1 MKIAKPLSASAPLRE
16 TSKSIP
22 QLLIN
27 LLSITLVIFTPTAS
41 NVANAQTQESKTFLW
56 KVDSPQNTLYLLG
69 SVHFLKAENYPLPQ
83 PMEAAFD
90 DAEGVVFE
98 VNFNEAQDRA
108 VQQLVL
114 QKAQPEAE
122 ETLIGTLSAQ
132 TYNLAKQKAAELGLP
147 MEPFH
152 NFEPWF
158 FTFSFLPLK
167 LQQLGFEASYGV
179 DQYFFRQA
187 VAENKEIVALETLE
201 YQINLFDNLSAEEQ
215 EDLLLQTLLEL
226 DTLETYFNNLITA
239 WFNGDLAEFT
249 ALFLASF
256 ADYPDLKEKF
266 LTQRNRNWL
275 PIIEFLLQQKKD
287 YLVVVGAGHLLG
299 EEGLIQLLENRGY
312 LIEQVTKQ

>member
-152 NFEPWF
+152 NFESWF
-158 FTFSFLPLK
+158 FTLSLLSLK

-287 YLVVVGAGHLLG
+287 YLVVVGAGHLF
-299 EEGLIQLLENRGY
+299 LENRGY

>member
-179 DQYFFRQA
+179 DQYFFGQA
-187 VAENKEIVALETLE
+187 VVENKEIVALETLE
-201 YQINLFDNLSAEEQ
+201 YQISLFDNLSAEQQ

-287 YLVVVGAGHLLG
+287 YLVVVGAGHLF
-299 EEGLIQLLENRGY
+299 LENRGY